1 MITLVIYVLII
12 VATWKV
18 FEKAGKP
25 GWAAIVPFYNQY
37 VLFEIT
43 WGDGWRFLLM
53 LIPIYNIVVAVQ
65 TNLRVARAF
74 GKSDGFGVGLIFLPF
89 VFYPMLGFDAS
100 VTYLGI
106 PVKDAAGT
114 QPGYQQP
121 QQPGY
126 QQPTYQQPQQP
137 IYQQPVYQQPQQPVY
152 QQPQQTTYQQPVYQQ
167 PQQPTQPQQP
177 QDSGFQLTF
186 CPNCGAKVE
195 GSGKFCQNC
204 GRPL

>member
-1 MITLVIYVLII
+1 MIALVIYVLII

-74 GKSDGFGVGLIFLPF
+74 GKSDGFGVGLLFLPF

-106 PVKDAAGT
+106 PVKDAAGA

-121 QQPGY
+121 QQTAY
-126 QQPTYQQPQQP
+126 QQPTYQQPQQTAYQQP
-137 IYQQPVYQQPQQPVY
+137 TYQQPQQTAYQQPVYQQPQQPV
-152 QQPQQTTYQQPVYQQ
+152 QEPV
-167 PQQPTQPQQP
+167 QQP
-177 QDSGFQLTF
+177 QDTGFHVTF
-186 CPNCGAKVE
+186 CPNCGAKVN
-195 GSGKFCQNC
+195 GGKFCENC
-204 GRPL
+204 GKPL

>member
-121 QQPGY
+121 
-126 QQPTYQQPQQP
+126 TYQQPQQP
-137 IYQQPVYQQPQQPVY
+137 IYQQPVYQQPQQPTYQQPVY
-152 QQPQQTTYQQPVYQQ
+152 QQPQQTTYQQPVYQ
-167 PQQPTQPQQP
+167 QPQQP